1 MSARLRA
8 AGLKA
13 TAPRIAVLDLL
24 QRGGHPDAE
33 GVYAAVRERL
43 GSSSLQAV
51 YGVLAALCEAGL
63 AKKIE
68 PAGST
73 ARFEARTGDN
83 HHHLI
88 CSDCGRIEDVDCAV
102 GEAPCMSPVT
112 DHGFSV
118 HTAEVTYWGI
128 CPDCQAARTTG

>member
-1 MSARLRA
+1 MLSTLE
-8 AGLKA
+8 
-13 TAPRIAVLDLL
+13 
-24 QRGGHPDAE
+24 RGGHPDAE
-33 GVYAAVRERL
+33 TVYGSVREQL

-51 YGVLAALCEAGL
+51 YGVLSALCDAGL

-88 CSDCGRIEDVDCAV
+88 CSGCGRIEDVDCAT
-102 GEAPCMSPVT
+102 GSAPCLTPVT
-112 DHGFSV
+112 DHGFAV
-118 HTAEVTYWGI
+118 HTAEVTYWGT
-128 CPDCQAARTTG
+128 CPDCQAAAAAG